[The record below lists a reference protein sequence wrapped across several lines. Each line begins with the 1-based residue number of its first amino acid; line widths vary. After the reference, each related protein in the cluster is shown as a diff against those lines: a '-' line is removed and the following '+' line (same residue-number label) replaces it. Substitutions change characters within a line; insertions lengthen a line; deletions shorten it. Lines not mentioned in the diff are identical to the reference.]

1 VSIGGDTIQRGP
13 TLSRKTDKRYLLLEF
28 STLYLGLPFA
38 MWYGL
43 SAMHLL
49 IIPALL
55 IASLLCLG
63 LLWHDPGFDRRR
75 FWKTEVARVEIGRCI
90 LLFVPCAVLMTALVW
105 YKNPSEL
112 FDLPRHHHVIWIMIM
127 LFYPFVSVPPQE
139 IIYRKFLFHRY
150 EPILPS
156 PESRIL
162 VSALTFSL
170 AHVIFGNVLAL
181 AITLCGGLLF
191 AFTYHRTK
199 SLLAVSVEHAVYG
212 SFVFTVGLGSSLLY
226 GTKLMIERLTGAG

>member
-1 VSIGGDTIQRGP
+1 VSIGGDTMQGVSTMSPR
-13 TLSRKTDKRYLLLEF
+13 LDQRYLLIEF
-28 STLYLGLPFA
+28 SILYLALPFA

-49 IIPALL
+49 IIPVLL

-63 LLWHDPGFDRRR
+63 LLWHDPGFDREH
-75 FWKTEVARVEIGRCI
+75 FWKTQVSRNEVVRCI
-90 LLFVPCAVLMTALVW
+90 LLFILCAVLMTALVW
-105 YKNPSEL
+105 YKNPSVL

-127 LFYPFVSVPPQE
+127 LFYPLVSVPPQE

-170 AHVIFGNVLAL
+170 AHIIFGNVLAL
-181 AITLCGGLLF
+181 ALTLCGGLLF
-191 AFTYHRTK
+191 AFTYQRTK
-199 SLLAVSVEHAVYG
+199 SLLAVWVEHAVYG
-212 SFVFTVGLGSSLLY
+212 GFVFTVGLGSSLLY